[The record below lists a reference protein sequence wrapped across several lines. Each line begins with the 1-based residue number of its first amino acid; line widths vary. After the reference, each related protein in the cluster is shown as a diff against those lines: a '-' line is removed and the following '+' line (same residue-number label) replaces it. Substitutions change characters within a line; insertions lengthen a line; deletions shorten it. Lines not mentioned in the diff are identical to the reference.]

1 MQPRDDL
8 RRPISRRALLALLVA
23 AALLAAA
30 IGVAATDD
38 SLPPPPD
45 LAADAARFGVNQ
57 TRSDPRGYVFDLE
70 QVRTY
75 SIEMAPAELERLR
88 ANPRAEQYVRASL
101 RLDGEVWADVGVRY
115 KGFFGLLFTCFDE
128 RGRQLCPKLAYKI
141 KFNEYEQRQR
151 FYGMKRLNFHPM
163 KDDAAQMREVL
174 SYELFRE
181 FGVIAPR
188 SVYARLEL
196 NGEPLGLFTLTE
208 DIDDRF
214 MADRFSDGGE
224 GVLYKEVWPTSSRTA
239 LDLAELQGRV
249 GVTASAEPAN
259 AGPANA
265 RLPAGLTEA
274 VARNPNDLPATGFL
288 DFADDLLGYEDDD
301 AGRLAALGRNLTDID
316 AFWRYLAVDR
326 LIDNWDGI
334 VAWYCVP
341 QCQNHNYFWYENSRS
356 GRFTLIPWD
365 LEQSWRD
372 PSPIR
377 TFYDMPDWDDLH
389 RSCRTRKVFWELDAV
404 APFCDPLIGAASRAG
419 RSEYI
424 AASRE
429 LLEELYPL
437 DRLRQRI
444 DELAAI
450 IEPHVMVDEFGP
462 GEREWRRAVELLHS
476 EVEARFTYIA
486 DKIAAW
492 DAEQQGADDD
502 A

>member
-1 MQPRDDL
+1 MTRRSANPR
-8 RRPISRRALLALLVA
+8 ILL
-23 AALLAAA
+23 ALLAAA
-30 IGVAATDD
+30 AVIAAAIGIGATDN

-45 LAADAARFGVNQ
+45 LAPDAARFGVNQ
-57 TRSDPRGYVFDLE
+57 ARSDPRGYVFDIE
-70 QVRTY
+70 QVHTY
-75 SIEMAPAELERLR
+75 SIEIEPAELERLK
-88 ANPRAEQYVRASL
+88 ADPRAEQYVRANV
-101 RLDGEVWADVGVRY
+101 RLGNERWENVGVRY
-115 KGFFGLLFTCFDE
+115 KGFFGILFTCFDE
-128 RGRQLCPKLAYKI
+128 RGNQICPKLAYKI
-141 KFNEYEQRQR
+141 KFDEYERRQR

-181 FGVIAPR
+181 FGVTAPR

-196 NGEPLGLFTLTE
+196 NGKPLGLFTLTE

-214 MADRFSDGGE
+214 MADRFDDGGE

-239 LDLAELQGRV
+239 RDVAELQGAAD
-249 GVTASAEPAN
+249 GDAAGGGATPAN
-259 AGPANA
+259 AAPTNV
-265 RLPAGLTEA
+265 RLPEGLAEA

-288 DFADDLLGYEDDD
+288 DFADALLSHEDDD
-301 AGRLAALGRNLTDID
+301 AARLDALGRNLADID

-334 VAWYCVP
+334 VGWYCVP
-341 QCQNHNYFWYENSRS
+341 QCQNHNYFWYENARS

-377 TFYDMPDWDDLH
+377 TYFDMPDWDDLH
-389 RSCRTRKVFWELDAV
+389 RSCRTRKVFWNLDAV
-404 APFCDPLIGAASRAG
+404 APFCDPLIGAAVREG
-419 RSEYI
+419 WGEYI
-424 AASRE
+424 AASRR

-437 DRLRQRI
+437 ERLHQRI
-444 DELAAI
+444 DDLAAI
-450 IEPHVMVDEFGP
+450 VEPHVLADEFGP

-476 EVEARFTYIA
+476 EVEARFIYIA
-486 DKIAAW
+486 DKLAAW
-492 DAEQQGADDD
+492 SATQGGADDD

>member
-1 MQPRDDL
+1 MIRHGANPR
-8 RRPISRRALLALLVA
+8 ILL
-23 AALLAAA
+23 ALLAAA
-30 IGVAATDD
+30 AVLAAAVGIGASNDD
-38 SLPPPPD
+38 LSPPPD
-45 LAADAARFGVNQ
+45 LAADVVRFGVNQ
-57 TRSDPRGYVFDLE
+57 ARSDPRGYVFDIE

-75 SIEMAPAELERLR
+75 SIEIEPAEFERLQ
-88 ANPRAEQYVRASL
+88 ADPRAEQFVRASV
-101 RLDGEVWADVGVRY
+101 RLGDERWENIGLRY
-115 KGFFGLLFTCFDE
+115 KGFFGILFTCFDDQ
-128 RGRQLCPKLAYKI
+128 GNQLCPKLAYKI
-141 KFNEYEQRQR
+141 KFNEYEPRQR

-181 FGVIAPR
+181 FGVAAPR

-196 NGEPLGLFTLTE
+196 NGKPLGLFTLTE

-214 MADRFSDGGE
+214 MADRFRDGGA
-224 GVLYKEVWPTSSRTA
+224 GVLYKEVWPTSARTA
-239 LDLAELQGRV
+239 GELAEYQGRA
-249 GVTASAEPAN
+249 GVNATAGARTA
-259 AGPANA
+259 AAAPANA
-265 RLPAGLTEA
+265 RLPVGLAEA
-274 VARNPNDLPATGFL
+274 VARNPNDRPATGFL
-288 DFADDLLGYEDDD
+288 DFAAALLAHEDDD
-301 AGRLAALGRNLTDID
+301 AARLAAIERNLSDID

-334 VAWYCVP
+334 VGWYCVP
-341 QCQNHNYFWYENSRS
+341 VCQNHNYFWYENAND

-377 TFYDMPDWDDLH
+377 TYFDMPDWDDLH
-389 RSCRTRKVFWELDAV
+389 RSCRTRKVFWNLDAV
-404 APFCDPLIGAASRAG
+404 APFCDPLIGAAVREGWG
-419 RSEYI
+419 RYI

-429 LLEELYPL
+429 LIEERYSL
-437 DRLRQRI
+437 DVLHRRI
-444 DELAAI
+444 DELAKI
-450 IEPHVMVDEFGP
+450 VEPHVTTDEFGP

-492 DAEQQGADDD
+492 DAKREGADDD